1 MDIHKLISD
10 KKDVKYNDIPLE
22 WRDSFQRFMLGQTIY
37 GDDEGNYIA
46 YYHDFLRWY
55 YENKKVLDRD
65 IKIDSILE

>member
-1 MDIHKLISD
+1 MNIHKLISD